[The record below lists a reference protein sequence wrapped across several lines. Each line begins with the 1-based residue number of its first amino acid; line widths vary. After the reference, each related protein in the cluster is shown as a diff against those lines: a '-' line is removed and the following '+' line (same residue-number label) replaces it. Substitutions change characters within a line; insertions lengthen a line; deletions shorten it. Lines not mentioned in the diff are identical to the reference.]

1 MVLRS
6 KRNFN
11 GGGWSSARDTARSG
25 GSGSTSRP
33 TRPTGGQVH
42 GGGGG
47 GRDRSNEIQEKIKRQ
62 QDQKE
67 AQKNKAIQENYNR
80 IKAGPV
86 REDWRDRDDPEKVD
100 TWVPPKEIIP
110 KEIDHGFD
118 TIAQNQ
124 SYQDMLDR
132 QKSMQASQELQKKL
146 EKKGI
151 QDMSDEEIDSMRN
164 LFAAQGAGMD
174 VTGAEAEVNK
184 QKQSIV
190 QKWQS
195 GLYDKEQLKNTQE
208 FKSLIKL
215 QGGDPNNITDEDFN
229 TVWANTFGDPI
240 TPGFD
245 PSGMRT
251 WTDIQDDPSAKAA
264 YYGLLSDETPTNMIR
279 EYLPQLGYK
288 SYAPRVGGGGGW
300 GGYGGYGGGRGGVGG
315 GGGYYG
321 PQPGYK
327 PEQMAGFYTPQANL
341 QQAMVNVHQ
350 TPTVFKKRG
359 GIVSLLRLS

>member
-1 MVLRS
+1 MGVRGYYGANVVS
-6 KRNFN
+6 SGNTS
-11 GGGWSSARDTARSG
+11 GGRSG
-25 GSGSTSRP
+25 GSSGSTR
-33 TRPTGGQVH
+33 GGPH

-47 GRDRSNEIQEKIKRQ
+47 QDRSNEIKEKIQRQ
-62 QDQKE
+62 QQQKE
-67 AQKNKAIQENYNR
+67 TQKNKAIQENYNR
-80 IKAGPV
+80 IKSGPV
-86 REDWRDRDDPEKVD
+86 REDWRDDPEKVD
-100 TWVPPKEIIP
+100 EWDPSQDII
-110 KEIDHGFD
+110 
-118 TIAQNQ
+118 
-124 SYQDMLDR
+124 DR
-132 QKSMQASQELQKKL
+132 QEKARLDALGKMEERKQAMLASQELQKKL
-146 EKKGI
+146 EKQGI
-151 QDMSDEEIDSMRN
+151 QAMSDEEIDTMRN

-195 GLYDKEQLKNTQE
+195 GLYDKEQLKNTDE

-215 QGGDPNNITDEDFN
+215 QGGDPNNITDKDFMA
-229 TVWANTFGDPI
+229 VWYNTFGGGQDFKGSQ
-240 TPGFD
+240 TAAGYDAGFD

-279 EYLPQLGYK
+279 EYLPQIGYK
-288 SYAPRVGGGGGW
+288 NYGPKGGSGGGGGW
-300 GGYGGYGGGRGGVGG
+300 GGWGDWGGYGGGG
-315 GGGYYG
+315 GGGYAYG

-341 QQAMVNVHQ
+341 QQAMVNVHG

-359 GIVSLLRLS
+359 GIVSLLELN